1 MVSPCGTVPPYV
13 LGQPAEPTLNGRG
26 SSCISVLGQVG
37 FPMMSLPAGFT
48 SYVYD
53 RVRDPSAPGGTKLIG
68 PVPAVLPVALTIYA
82 RPFGEPT
89 LFKVASAYQRAFPE
103 VRVPPPDFGPL
114 SGEP

>member
-1 MVSPCGTVPPYV
+1 MRTALSRCRLLT
-13 LGQPAEPTLNGRG
+13 
-26 SSCISVLGQVG
+26 
-37 FPMMSLPAGFT
+37 
-48 SYVYD
+48 
-53 RVRDPSAPGGTKLIG
+53 TKVIVG

-89 LFKVASAYQRAFPE
+89 LFKVASAYERAFPE